1 MEIYR
6 QRNGPPSSCHRPRY
20 LAQILAIGE
29 PALDTN
35 DNVRIRD
42 LQKREG
48 SVFYPKEQVYRILQ
62 KTVILHILKCRCS
75 ECKEYLVIS
84 KDEQDEIL
92 QASLNPTNPSIILLA
107 MLMCLGKP
115 YVIRWLSRRSDV
127 HDRSPGLHSEV
138 LSTEEWLKLLHCQV
152 ENKRLDK
159 QGLDK
164 RDCFLDNY
172 TYVVTLFHPPV
183 FQPGQWAVRH
193 ADNTRFP
200 FLDDQWHRSGSFGEV
215 RKFNIHKSY
224 LDLEGTKHW
233 NLSSGGVYT

>member
-6 QRNGPPSSCHRPRY
+6 QRNGPQSSCHSHRY

-29 PALDTN
+29 PVLDTN

-42 LQKREG
+42 LQQREG
-48 SVFYPKEQVYRILQ
+48 SVFYPKDQVYRILQ
-62 KTVILHILKCRCS
+62 KNDIRHILACRCS
-75 ECKEYLVIS
+75 ECKEYLKMS
-84 KDEQDEIL
+84 KEEQDEIL
-92 QASLNPTNPSIILLA
+92 QATLNPTSPSIILLA
-107 MLMCLGKP
+107 MLIYLGKP
-115 YVIRWLSRRSDV
+115 YVIKWLSRRSDV

-138 LSTEEWLKLLHCQV
+138 LSTEEWSELLHCQV
-152 ENKRLDK
+152 ENKR
-159 QGLDK
+159 LDK

-172 TYVVTLFHPPV
+172 TYVATLFHPPV
-183 FQPGQWAVRH
+183 FQPRPWTVLH

-224 LDLEGTKHW
+224 LDVEGTKNW
-233 NLSSGGVYT
+233 NLSSGGV